1 MITIAVLAQ
10 KGGVGKTTTA
20 AALGAGLRR
29 YYEAKVLY
37 IDMDAQGNLSRT
49 LEADHSGGG
58 ADILGVLTGR
68 TKAKDAIQHTAH
80 GDIIA
85 SAPALVGADREET
98 LSAVGREYRLREAL
112 RPLST
117 GYDYC
122 IVDTPPALGI
132 LIINALTAAD
142 RAIIPA
148 QADDYSLDSIE
159 NLRGTLEAV
168 QQYTNKALQVD
179 GILITR
185 YSGRA
190 NISRYYEEQLEE
202 AARSLGSRLYNVRI
216 RECVALKEAQALR
229 EDIYTYSPR
238 SNAAKDYRSLIEEIT
253 EEGTGDN
260 E

>member
-1 MITIAVLAQ
+1 MITIAVVAQ

-20 AALGAGLRR
+20 AALGAGLRQYCGAR
-29 YYEAKVLY
+29 VLFV
-37 IDMDAQGNLSRT
+37 DMDSQRNLSRT
-49 LEADHSGGG
+49 LEADTSGVAG
-58 ADILGVLTGR
+58 DTLGVLTGR
-68 TKAKDAIQHTAH
+68 IRAEDAIQHTAH

-85 SAPALVGADREET
+85 ASKALVGADREES
-98 LSAVGREYRLREAL
+98 LSNTGREYRLREAL

-122 IVDTPPALGI
+122 VIDTPPALGI
-132 LIINALTAAD
+132 LIINALTAAN
-142 RAIIPA
+142 RAILPV
-148 QADDYSLDSIE
+148 QADDYSTDSIDD
-159 NLRGTLEAV
+159 LRGTLEAV
-168 QQYTNKALQVD
+168 KLYTNKELQID

-202 AARSLGSRLYNVRI
+202 AAQRLGSRLYNVRI

-238 SNAAKDYRSLIEEIT
+238 SNAARDYKGLIDEIT
-253 EEGTGDN
+253 EEGYH

>member
-1 MITIAVLAQ
+1 MITLAILAQ

-20 AALGAGLRR
+20 AALGAGLRK
-29 YYEAKVLY
+29 YNEARVLY
-37 IDMDAQGNLSRT
+37 VDMDAQGNLSRT

-58 ADILGVLTGR
+58 ADTLGVLTGR
-68 TKAKDAIQHTAH
+68 IKAKDAIQHTAQ

-85 SAPALVGADREET
+85 SAPALVGADREEA
-98 LSAVGREYRLREAL
+98 LSTVGREYRLREAL
-112 RPLST
+112 KPLS
-117 GYDYC
+117 GSYDYC
-122 IVDTPPALGI
+122 IIDTPPALGI
-132 LIINALTAAD
+132 LIINALTAAN

-159 NLRGTLEAV
+159 ALSGTLQAV
-168 QQYTNKALQVD
+168 KQYTNKTLQID

-190 NISRYYEEQLEE
+190 NISRYYEEELEK
-202 AARSLGSRLYNVRI
+202 AAEGLGSRLYNVRI

-238 SNAAKDYRSLIEEIT
+238 SNAAKDYKSLLEEIT
-253 EEGTGDN
+253 KEGDH